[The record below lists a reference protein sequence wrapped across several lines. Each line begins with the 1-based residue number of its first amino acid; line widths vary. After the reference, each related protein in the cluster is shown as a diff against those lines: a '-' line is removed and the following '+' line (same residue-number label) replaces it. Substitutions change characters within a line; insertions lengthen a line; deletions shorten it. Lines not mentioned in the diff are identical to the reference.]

1 MKFSIKK
8 ADIIEVLSK
17 VQGVTGRRSSLAITE
32 TILMRAKN
40 DAITITATDLETGFE
55 GVYPA
60 IVEKEGTIALNSRKF
75 YEIIRDFP
83 TDDIII
89 NEVENRWIEIGHP
102 KVLYHIVG
110 MNPDDFPDAPAVN
123 DTNFMEIDSY
133 TLKRMIER
141 SIIVTGASD
150 DKRAHIIGV
159 YLQKI
164 NEKDKSSVR
173 MVSTDGSRLMMMDGT
188 YEGDIELKDG
198 DGILIP
204 KKGLNEINKFLD
216 TEGLVNIG
224 IKDNHFVLKKEKEII
239 IVRLL
244 EGAFPNYEQI
254 VEKENGHVILMNK
267 KQFAMML
274 KRMSILFSD
283 DYKAA
288 IFNFEKD
295 SIIISAS
302 NPDIGE
308 SKEDMPIEYD
318 GESMTIAFNPKYFI
332 DTLNVIDSE
341 EVIIFLVNEE
351 KPCLIF
357 DKDDDSFIS
366 AIMPMRI

>member
-32 TILMRAKN
+32 TVLIRAKN
-40 DAITITATDLETGFE
+40 DSITITATDLETGFE

-60 IVEKEGTIALNSRKF
+60 IVEKEGTIALNARKF
-75 YEIIRDFP
+75 YEIMRDFP
-83 TDDIII
+83 TDDVII
-89 NEVENRWIEIGHP
+89 NEVENRWIKIGHP

-110 MNPDDFPDAPAVN
+110 MNADDFPDAPM
-123 DTNFMEIDSY
+123 MENTEFLAIDSY

-141 SIIVTGASD
+141 NIIVTGASD

-159 YLQKI
+159 YFQKVHKE
-164 NEKDKSSVR
+164 NKKSVR
-173 MVSTDGSRLMMMDGT
+173 MVSTDGSRLVLMDGV
-188 YEGDIELKDG
+188 YEGDIELKEG

-204 KKGLNEINKFLD
+204 KKGLHEINKFLD
-216 TEGLVNIG
+216 TEGVVRIG

-244 EGAFPNYEQI
+244 EGAFPSYEQI
-254 VEKENGHVILMNK
+254 IIKDNGHIIPVNK
-267 KQFAMML
+267 QKFSMML
-274 KRMSILFSD
+274 KRMSILSSD

-295 SIIISAS
+295 SIIISA
-302 NPDIGE
+302 
-308 SKEDMPIEYD
+308 
-318 GESMTIAFNPKYFI
+318 
-332 DTLNVIDSE
+332 
-341 EVIIFLVNEE
+341 
-351 KPCLIF
+351 
-357 DKDDDSFIS
+357 
-366 AIMPMRI
+366 AIRI

>member
-8 ADIIEVLSK
+8 ADIIDVLSK
-17 VQGVTGRRSSLAITE
+17 VQGITGRKSSLAITE
-32 TILMRAKN
+32 TVLLTAKN
-40 DAITITATDLETGFE
+40 ETVTITATDLETGFE
-55 GVYPA
+55 GTYPA
-60 IVEKEGTIALNSRKF
+60 IVESDGTIALNSRKF
-75 YEIIRDFP
+75 YEIVRDFP

-110 MNPDDFPDAPAVN
+110 MNPDDFPDSPVVEDA
-123 DTNFMEIDSY
+123 NFIEMDSY

-141 SIIVTGASD
+141 NAMVYGASD

-159 YLQKI
+159 YFHI
-164 NEKDKSSVR
+164 IEKDEKKMVR
-173 MVSTDGSRLMMMDGT
+173 MVSTDGSRLVLMDGDLDGEIQLK
-188 YEGDIELKDG
+188 EGE
-198 DGILIP
+198 GILIP
-204 KKGLNEINKFLD
+204 KKGLNEINKFLG
-216 TEGLVNIG
+216 TEGIVQIG
-224 IKDNHFVLKKEKEII
+224 IKENHFILKKEMETI

-254 VEKENGHVILMNK
+254 IVKENGYVLSLNK
-267 KQFAMML
+267 HQFSMML
-274 KRMSILFSD
+274 KRMSILSSE

-295 SIIISAS
+295 ALIISAS

-308 SKEDMPIEYD
+308 SKEDMPINYE
-318 GESMTIAFNPKYFI
+318 GESLTIAFNPKFFI

-341 EVIIFLVNEE
+341 EVIVYLVNEE
-351 KPCLIF
+351 KPCLLL

-366 AIMPMRI
+366 AVMPMRI

>member
-32 TILMRAKN
+32 TVLIRAKN
-40 DAITITATDLETGFE
+40 DGITITATDLETGFE

-75 YEIIRDFP
+75 YEIMRDFP
-83 TDDIII
+83 TDDVII

-110 MNPDDFPDAPAVN
+110 MNPDDFPDAPMVE
-123 DTNFMEIDSY
+123 DTKFLEIDSY

-141 SIIVTGASD
+141 NVIVTGASD

-159 YLQKI
+159 YFQKT
-164 NEKDKSSVR
+164 NEKNKKSVR
-173 MVSTDGSRLMMMDGT
+173 MVSTDGSRLVLMDGA

-198 DGILIP
+198 EGILIP
-204 KKGLNEINKFLD
+204 KKGLHEINKFLD
-216 TEGLVNIG
+216 TEGVVQIG
-224 IKDNHFVLKKEKEII
+224 IKDNHFVLKKEKEVI

-244 EGAFPNYEQI
+244 EGAFPSYEQI
-254 VEKENGHVILMNK
+254 IIKDNGHIISVNK
-267 KQFAMML
+267 QKFSMML
-274 KRMSILFSD
+274 KRMSILSSD

-288 IFNFEKD
+288 VFNFEKD
-295 SIIISAS
+295 AIIISAS

-308 SKEDMPIEYD
+308 SKEDMPIEFD
-318 GESMTIAFNPKYFI
+318 GESLTIAFNPKFFI

-357 DKDDDSFIS
+357 DKEDDSFLS

>member
-1 MKFSIKK
+1 
-8 ADIIEVLSK
+8 
-17 VQGVTGRRSSLAITE
+17 
-32 TILMRAKN
+32 
-40 DAITITATDLETGFE
+40 
-55 GVYPA
+55 
-60 IVEKEGTIALNSRKF
+60 
-75 YEIIRDFP
+75 
-83 TDDIII
+83 
-89 NEVENRWIEIGHP
+89 
-102 KVLYHIVG
+102 
-110 MNPDDFPDAPAVN
+110 
-123 DTNFMEIDSY
+123 
-133 TLKRMIER
+133 MIER
-141 SIIVTGASD
+141 SVIVSGASD

-159 YLQKI
+159 YFQKI
-164 NEKDKSSVR
+164 NEKNKKLVR
-173 MVSTDGSRLMMMDGT
+173 MVSTDGSRLMLMDGA
-188 YEGDIELKDG
+188 YEGDIELKEG

-204 KKGLNEINKFLD
+204 KKGLHEINKFLD
-216 TEGLVNIG
+216 AEGVVRVG
-224 IKDNHFVLKKEKEII
+224 IKDNHFVLKKEKETI

-254 VEKENGHVILMNK
+254 VVKENGHIIPLNK
-267 KQFAMML
+267 QKFSMML
-274 KRMSILFSD
+274 KRMSILSSD

-308 SKEDMPIEYD
+308 SKEDMPIEFD
-318 GESMTIAFNPKYFI
+318 GESLTIAFNPKYFI

>member
-8 ADIIEVLSK
+8 EDIIDVLSK
-17 VQGVTGRRSSLAITE
+17 VQGITGRKSSLAITE
-32 TILMRAKN
+32 SVLLTAKN
-40 DAITITATDLETGFE
+40 ESVTITATDLETGFE

-60 IVEKEGTIALNSRKF
+60 IVESDGSIALNARKF
-75 YEIIRDFP
+75 YEIVRDFP

-110 MNPDDFPDAPAVN
+110 MNPDDFPDSPVVEDAA
-123 DTNFMEIDSY
+123 FIEIDSF

-141 SIIVTGASD
+141 NAMVYGASD

-159 YLQKI
+159 YFHKI
-164 NEKDKSSVR
+164 EKDGKKMVR
-173 MVSTDGSRLMMMDGT
+173 MVSTDGSRLVLMDGE
-188 YEGDIELKDG
+188 YDG
-198 DGILIP
+198 VLQINDGEGILIP
-204 KKGLNEINKFLD
+204 KKGLNEINKFLSA
-216 TEGLVNIG
+216 EGVVQIG
-224 IKDNHFVLKKEKEII
+224 IKDSHFILKKESEII

-254 VEKENGHVILMNK
+254 IVKEDGHVISVNK
-267 KQFAMML
+267 RQFMMML
-274 KRMSILFSD
+274 KRMSILSSE

-288 IFNFEKD
+288 IFNFEKETLL
-295 SIIISAS
+295 ISAS

-318 GESMTIAFNPKYFI
+318 GESLTIAFNPKFFI
-332 DTLNVIDSE
+332 DTLNAIDSE
-341 EVIIFLVNEE
+341 EAIIYLVNEE
-351 KPCLIF
+351 KPCLLF
-357 DKDDDSFIS
+357 DKNDDSFLS
-366 AIMPMRI
+366 AVMPMRI

>member
-8 ADIIEVLSK
+8 ADIIDVLSK
-17 VQGVTGRRSSLAITE
+17 VQGITGRKSSLAITE
-32 TILMRAKN
+32 TVLLTAKN
-40 DAITITATDLETGFE
+40 ESVTITATDLETGFE
-55 GVYPA
+55 GTYPA
-60 IVEKEGTIALNSRKF
+60 IVESEGTIALNSRKF
-75 YEIIRDFP
+75 FEIVRDFP
-83 TDDIII
+83 TDDVII

-110 MNPDDFPDAPAVN
+110 MNPDDFPDSPAVV
-123 DTNFMEIDSY
+123 DVNFIEIDSY

-141 SIIVTGASD
+141 NAMVSSASD

-159 YLQKI
+159 YFHVI
-164 NEKDKSSVR
+164 EKDEKKWGR
-173 MVSTDGSRLMMMDGT
+173 MVSTDGSRLVLMDG
-188 YEGDIELKDG
+188 EFDGNIELKEG

-216 TEGLVNIG
+216 SEGVVQIG
-224 IKDNHFVLKKEKEII
+224 IKDNHFILKKEMETV

-254 VEKENGHVILMNK
+254 IVKDDGYVISVK
-267 KQFAMML
+267 KQQFMMML
-274 KRMSILFSD
+274 KRMSILSSE

-288 IFNFEKD
+288 IFNFEKE
-295 SIIISAS
+295 SLMISAS

-308 SKEDMPIEYD
+308 SKEDMPINYE
-318 GESMTIAFNPKYFI
+318 GESLTIAFNPRFFI
-332 DTLNVIDSE
+332 DTLNAIDSE
-341 EVIIFLVNEE
+341 EAIIYLVNEE

-366 AIMPMRI
+366 AVMPMRI